1 MMRSLVVA
9 AFMTM
14 QLASSHAQD
23 LSRKTAPAIEQ
34 VLKAFETAFNTKD
47 AAKLASFY
55 AEDAVW
61 LPPGYPV
68 VVGRTDIQAAFNA
81 MVAAGGTLKFS
92 SIASET
98 SGDQAFA
105 AGTYSVTVSSG
116 ASLTSTGVGGSG
128 QKVMMAKYLTVFRRI
143 RGDWKITY
151 DMQNATTS

>member
-23 LSRKTAPAIEQ
+23 VSRKTAPTIEQ
-34 VLKAFETAFNTKD
+34 VLKAFETAFTAKD

-68 VVGRTDIQAAFNA
+68 VVGRTNIQAAFNA

-92 SIASET
+92 SIASEI

-105 AGTYSVTVSSG
+105 AGTYTVTVSSG
-116 ASLTSTGVGGSG
+116 ATGVGGSG
-128 QKVMMAKYLTVFRRI
+128 PKVMAAKYLTVFRRI